1 MKFFSLDT
9 DSDGI
14 TVITFDRPPVNAI
27 SFEVYPEIREVA
39 EKIQST
45 DETRVAIL
53 TAPTH
58 ARAWCG
64 GADVNDFLPLDYDS
78 RMARYELINECLP
91 PFYNLDRPVIAAVNM
106 HAVGVGL
113 VLASFCDIRVASEE
127 AFFAAPEIDRGV
139 LAAGGG
145 FFLRLNMPQGFVR
158 ELILTGRRFTASEM
172 YERGFFNYVVPRA
185 QVMDKAME
193 LARIIAV
200 KSLPALKAN
209 KLTTNATESLPWQEA
224 YKLTNAESAR
234 LTITEDAKEGIRAF
248 LQKRE
253 PSYHD
258 R

>member
-1 MKFFSLDT
+1 MKFFSMET
-9 DSDGI
+9 NAKGI

-27 SFEVYPEIREVA
+27 SFEVYPEIRELA
-39 EKIQST
+39 ETIQST

-53 TAPTH
+53 TSPPD

-64 GADVNDFLPLDYDS
+64 GADVNDFLPLDYDA

-91 PFYNLDRPVIAAVNM
+91 HFYNLDRPVIAAVNM
-106 HAVGVGL
+106 HAIGVGL

-158 ELILTGRRFTASEM
+158 ELILTGRRFSAQEM
-172 YERGFFNYVVPRA
+172 YDRGFFNYVVPKA
-185 QVMDKAME
+185 QVLDKAME
-193 LARIIAV
+193 IAEIIAA

-209 KLTTNATESLPWQEA
+209 KATTNATESLPWQDA
-224 YKLTNAESAR
+224 YKLTNEESAR
-234 LTITEDAKEGIRAF
+234 LTVTADAKEGIRAF
-248 LQKRE
+248 LEKRE
-253 PSYHD
+253 PSYSD